1 MTENAFSVKRV
12 GKLLLLLLCSIFLPV
27 VCGMLRNV
35 RVDHLIIWSFLCLV
49 CFLCFALYVERQ
61 RLRGELAMGVSN
73 DYFQLTLIYLLGLTG
88 ACLGSL
94 LPAFAAPVMAL
105 SALCNGAFRTKMGTA
120 LAVYFSLLT
129 ALFSEGS
136 EHELVSNVLLALVGL
151 FLTELFV
158 QETLRL
164 WTSILVVCLSVI
176 IPVCCCY
183 LQSHRLMVQ
192 TILFAFAGSFLTLG
206 VLSWT
211 PKLRA
216 KERVA
221 EEISLDTIMDEHY
234 HLHKEIRQYSTI
246 DYNHALRTSQV
257 AAKLAVGIGAD
268 EKLARAG
275 GFYYRIGKLEGEPF
289 IENGVRLAQDNCFS
303 SRLVTI
309 LAEYNGQN
317 ALPSSIES
325 AIVQI
330 ADMIVT
336 KFDLLDKDTF
346 SSSWNRD
353 IVIYQTM
360 NEKSAEGLYDNSGLS
375 MNQFLTIREM
385 LVKEEMLV

>member
-1 MTENAFSVKRV
+1 MTENAFSVKRM
-12 GKLLLLLLCSIFLPV
+12 GKLVLLLLCSIFLPV
-27 VCGMLRNV
+27 VCGMLQNV
-35 RVDHLIIWSFLCLV
+35 RLDHLIIWSFICLV
-49 CFLCFALYVERQ
+49 CFLCFALYAERQ
-61 RLRGELAMGVSN
+61 RLQGEMSMGVSN
-73 DYFQLTLIYLLGLTG
+73 DYALLTLVYLLCLTC

-105 SALCNGAFRTKMGTA
+105 SVLCNGTFRTKMGAA
-120 LAVYFSLLT
+120 LAVYFALLT
-129 ALFSEGS
+129 ALFSEGG
-136 EHELVSNVLLALVGL
+136 EYELASNVLLALAGVFLTDL
-151 FLTELFV
+151 FL
-158 QETLRL
+158 QETLRI

-183 LQSHRLMVQ
+183 LMSHTLMLQ
-192 TILFAFAGSFLTLG
+192 TVLFTFAGSFITLG
-206 VLSWT
+206 VLYWI
-211 PKLRA
+211 PKLQSR
-216 KERVA
+216 ERVA
-221 EEISLDTIMDEHY
+221 EEISLDTIMDEQY
-234 HLHKEIRQYSTI
+234 HLHREIKQYSTI
-246 DYNHALRTSQV
+246 DYNHALRTSRV
-257 AAKLAVGIGAD
+257 AAKLAGGIGAD

-317 ALPSSIES
+317 ILPSTIES